1 MDEASEVKADG
12 HDENDTQLPKLRI
25 WASAL
30 RVMAVLWWIMG
41 GVFLFA
47 YLCEIDQWMRIGPS
61 TVIVLHVALILF
73 GSALGGMLLYAFS
86 YVMVSVGET
95 EDNTL
100 ILVEALDE
108 EKSEDNKTEEDKA
121 DV

>member
-1 MDEASEVKADG
+1 M
-12 HDENDTQLPKLRI
+12 HDENDTQLPKLRV

-30 RVMAVLWWIMG
+30 RVMAALWWIL
-41 GVFLFA
+41 GVAFPFL
-47 YLCEIDQWMRIGPS
+47 YLRELDHWMRIVPS
-61 TVIVLHVALILF
+61 TVILLHVALMLF

-108 EKSEDNKTEEDKA
+108 EKSKDEK
-121 DV
+121 